1 MAFDQRELRSFLAV
15 VDHGSLGRAAD
26 AACMTQPAL
35 SRLIGTM
42 EERLGQPLFD
52 RHSKGM
58 ALTAAGELLTPHA
71 RLLLF
76 EMQQAVGE
84 LDALR
89 GLGTGRVRIGA
100 VAAVTR
106 TILPGAI
113 TRLLELAPALQ
124 VSVLDAPDDQLATAL
139 ADRDIDLM
147 IAPPLAPHADIWPI
161 AECDA
166 GDFYA
171 AFSAATHPLAAMAEV
186 TMQQVLAESWAMPPP
201 GGAPRMLFERHVTEA
216 GGPLPRVALE
226 TNSIG
231 VMLACVTASRLLG
244 WLPYPLLVGD
254 IQRGAVVAL
263 QVPALSI
270 ERRFFVYTRR
280 RGSLAPA
287 ARQLLAVLPLKATVT
302 PDEKA
307 EFQC

>member
-26 AACMTQPAL
+26 AAFMTQPAL

-42 EERLGQPLFD
+42 EQRLGQPLFE

-84 LDALR
+84 IDALR

-113 TRLLELAPALQ
+113 ASLLDLAPGLQ
-124 VSVLDAPDDQLATAL
+124 VNVFDAPDDQLVTAL
-139 ADRDIDLM
+139 ADREIDLM
-147 IAPPLAPHADIWPI
+147 IAPPLPPHPDIWPI
-161 AECDA
+161 AECDD
-166 GDFYA
+166 GDFFTVFA
-171 AFSAATHPLAAMAEV
+171 AAAHPLAALDAV
-186 TMQQVLAESWAMPPP
+186 TIEQVLAESWAMPPA
-201 GGAPRMLFERHVTEA
+201 GGAPRMLFERHVNAA
-216 GGPLPRVALE
+216 GGALPNVAIE

-231 VMLACVTASRLLG
+231 VMVACVAASRLLG
-244 WLPYPLLVGD
+244 WLPYPLLEGD
-254 IQRGAVVAL
+254 IQRCAVIAL
-263 QVPALSI
+263 HVPALAV

-287 ARQLLAVLPLKATVT
+287 ARQLLAVLPLKTESV
-302 PDEKA
+302 EL
-307 EFQC
+307 QR